1 MKEKIITEDNQSI
14 YCYPGTSVLINK
26 LNIKDKEKL
35 LKIENMSVIYK
46 LSELIEGKEP
56 FRKDLTIDHYLALH
70 KYLFGDLY
78 DFGGELRKE
87 FTNKTND
94 EIEGEEGIRIYCNP
108 DFIYA
113 ALKDRLNI
121 MKRKAIEVKDREE
134 LINFLSE
141 NYMELYFIHPFR
153 EGNSRTLREFL
164 REYVELMN
172 KFIIKFAD
180 VSIEYNELDDIDRDN
195 FIRAT
200 IWNISKDEEKQQ
212 NSMKLLN
219 DIFDKCLIQK
229 QKIK

>member
-1 MKEKIITEDNQSI
+1 
-14 YCYPGTSVLINK
+14 
-26 LNIKDKEKL
+26 
-35 LKIENMSVIYK
+35 
-46 LSELIEGKEP
+46 
-56 FRKDLTIDHYLALH
+56 
-70 KYLFGDLY
+70 
-78 DFGGELRKE
+78 
-87 FTNKTND
+87 
-94 EIEGEEGIRIYCNP
+94 
-108 DFIYA
+108 
-113 ALKDRLNI
+113 
-121 MKRKAIEVKDREE
+121 
-134 LINFLSE
+134 
-141 NYMELYFIHPFR
+141 MELYFIHPFR

-200 IWNISKDEEKQQ
+200 IWNISKDEQKQQ

>member
-108 DFIYA
+108 DFIYD

-180 VSIEYNELDDIDRDN
+180 VSIEYNQLDDIDRDN

-200 IWNISKDEEKQQ
+200 IWNISKDEQKQQ

>member
-108 DFIYA
+108 DFIYD

-200 IWNISKDEEKQQ
+200 IWNISKDEQKQQ